1 MAVKSNGIAIDFSKI
16 PYHIRLRKEDVGT
29 IAIIVGDSG
38 RVPVVAS
45 YLKRSRQ
52 IGSNREFLTYSGY
65 VGENKTIVISTGIG
79 GPAAA
84 IVVEELARLG
94 IKTIIRVGTC
104 GSLHKNIGMGTLV
117 IAEASVRLD
126 GTTKQYVMDG
136 YPAAATPELSVDLKN
151 ASKSL
156 GKPFASG
163 IVASTDAFYAGE
175 GHGSFSRHEAMSSRT
190 IKNDMKTANVIA
202 FEMETSTLFV
212 LGRLFGISTGAVLSV
227 VDVITE
233 SEKNKFNLKAGINDA
248 IIVAI
253 GAIKEY
259 SKNKPIDIKPLI

>member
-1 MAVKSNGIAIDFSKI
+1 MAAKLTENHTDFSKI
-16 PYHIRLRKEDVGT
+16 PYHIRLRGEDVGT
-29 IAIIVGDSG
+29 IAIIVGDPG

-45 YLKRSRQ
+45 HLERSKQ

-65 VGENKTIVISTGIG
+65 VGEDKVIVISTGIG
-79 GPAAA
+79 GPATA

-94 IKTIIRVGTC
+94 IKTIIRIGTC
-104 GSLHKNIGMGTLV
+104 GSLHRNIGMGTLV

-126 GTTKQYVMDG
+126 GTTRQYVMDG
-136 YPAAATPELSVDLKN
+136 YPAAATPELSVELKK
-151 ASKSL
+151 ASRSL

-175 GHGSFSRHEAMSSRT
+175 GHGSFSRHETPSSRT
-190 IKNDMKTANVIA
+190 IKSDMKTANVIA

-227 VDVITE
+227 VDVIAE
-233 SEKNKFNLKAGINDA
+233 HEENKFKPKAGVDDA
-248 IIVAI
+248 IKVAI
-253 GAIKEY
+253 RAIKGY
-259 SKNKPIDIKPLI
+259 SKS